1 MLPPAPMLA
10 TKNRICRRSAI
21 FFIALAIFI
30 AGCTP
35 PGPRAL
41 LKGKKL
47 LDRGDY
53 ADAAAQL
60 KIATSILAT
69 NAQAWNYLGLAY
81 HHAGQ
86 PADAVVAYNRAL
98 MLNRDLV
105 EVHYNLGCLWLEQN
119 RPDAAKTEFTAYTLR
134 RGNAPEGWL
143 KLGLAELHAHELVSA
158 EKSFNTALSLSPD
171 NAGAL
176 NGLGLAQ
183 IQRGRPREAA
193 QYFAAAIKAHP
204 DCAAAILN
212 LAAIADEYLRD
223 RALALQN
230 YRAYLALMPRP
241 ANWDEVNAIV
251 NGLEQKQVVAESKPP
266 PVANSGNESQ
276 AEPAPEQTQPKTQTP
291 GPTHIAT
298 SPKPPPVHRTYS
310 NPPPHYLPPTE
321 IVEVQPEPVLR
332 TSPEAQEP
340 ALQQQP
346 PVSVEASTPPSKT
359 EKTGVLHELNPLN
372 WFHSSAPGKKYEEN
386 GITPLPPPNSAN
398 DRVSSTPLPPKPEA
412 ISNSSAPAGKPVI
425 VPAKPIHI
433 VQPAPPAFPRYLYL
447 SPGKP
452 RTGDRKAAVRAFAEA
467 QKFELEQKLAP
478 AMKSYEHAARLDPS
492 WFEAQYNYGVLA
504 YRLREFDHSLA
515 AYEMALAV
523 QPDSLDARY
532 NFALTLK
539 AAGYELDAV
548 DELKKILASSPDE
561 TRAHLALANLYAQ
574 QLRDFPQARTHYL
587 KVLEL
592 DPANPQAT
600 DIRFWLSSNP
610 P

>member
-10 TKNRICRRSAI
+10 TKNRIRWSAI

-35 PGPRAL
+35 SGPRAL

-53 ADAAAQL
+53 TEAVAQL

-81 HHAGQ
+81 HHANQ
-86 PADAVVAYNRAL
+86 PADAVNAYNRAL

-119 RPDAAKTEFTAYTLR
+119 KPDAAKTEFIAYTLR
-134 RGNAPEGWL
+134 RSNTPEGWL
-143 KLGLAELHAHELVSA
+143 KLGLAELHTHELASA
-158 EKSFNTALSLSPD
+158 EKNFSAALSLSPD
-171 NAGAL
+171 NAEAL

-183 IQRGRPREAA
+183 IERGHPREAA
-193 QYFAAAIKAHP
+193 QYFYAAVKAHP
-204 DCAAAILN
+204 DYAPAILN
-212 LAAIADEYLRD
+212 LATVADEFLRD

-230 YRAYLALMPRP
+230 YHAYLALTPP
-241 ANWDEVNAIV
+241 PPNWDEVNAIV
-251 NGLEQKQVVAESKPP
+251 NDLEQKQVVAESTTPQ
-266 PVANSGNESQ
+266 PVQNQ
-276 AEPAPEQTQPKTQTP
+276 MAPESAWPKTP
-291 GPTHIAT
+291 SSSSSRVFT
-298 SPKPPPVHRTYS
+298 SPKSLAIYRTYS
-310 NPPPHYLPPTE
+310 NPSPPLE
-321 IVEVQPEPVLR
+321 VVQPEVVQVEPEQVLR
-332 TSPEAQEP
+332 TSPEVQEP

-346 PVSVEASTPPSKT
+346 SAYAEAPPPSKT
-359 EKTGVLHELNPLN
+359 ETEKPGLLHKLNPLN
-372 WFHSSAPGKKYEEN
+372 WFRSAPEKAYNEN
-386 GITPLPPPNSAN
+386 GITPLPPPSSAN
-398 DRVSSTPLPPKPEA
+398 DRVSSPPLLPPKPNA
-412 ISNSSAPAGKPVI
+412 ISNSSAPASEPIVI
-425 VPAKPIHI
+425 PAKPIHI
-433 VQPAPPAFPRYLYL
+433 IQPAPPTFPHYLYF
-447 SPGKP
+447 SPKKP
-452 RTGDRKAAVRAFAEA
+452 HTGDRRAAIRAFAEA
-467 QKFELEQKLAP
+467 QKFEQGQKLTQ
-478 AMKSYEHAARLDPS
+478 AMKSYQQAARLDPG

-504 YRLREFDHSLA
+504 YRLREFNRSLA
-515 AYEMALAV
+515 AYEMALAI
-523 QPDSLDARY
+523 QPDSVDARY

-548 DELKKILASSPDE
+548 DQLKKILASSPDE

-574 QLRDFPQARTHYL
+574 QLRDFSEARTHYL

-592 DPANPQAT
+592 DPVNPQAT